1 MKHLRSSPSS
11 DQLYRNLEKL
21 ERAADM
27 LTAYAELIRR
37 GSLNQIEQY
46 QYLPEVE
53 DLAKTLRMLASE
65 PDSSAATTVISTTQG
80 VIR

>member
-1 MKHLRSSPSS
+1 MKRLLVSTSS
-11 DQLYRNLEKL
+11 DQLYRNSEKL

-37 GSLNQIEQY
+37 DSVSQIEQH

-53 DLAKTLRMLASE
+53 DLAKTLRMLASK